1 MPCVP
6 LPWWTS
12 TSRIDH
18 TFMPLAQ
25 MRRRDRAVVE
35 EAEAAG
41 HIAIGVMTG
50 RTAQRVGRV
59 FAVHDKLGRRRRHI
73 RCRARRSKG
82 AGADRS
88 GGIGGMPAEPA
99 DDMGR
104 IGRGVAHRMDVGDH
118 FRAGIAERGPGLPGF
133 GEKAE
138 IFRTVNP
145 RARALPEHGGRN
157 QFVLAGLQVP
167 RAAGRRVR
175 AVRWCAGRRRA
186 PERIAD
192 RGCDAVRCRRPSRE
206 YSCFL

>member
-1 MPCVP
+1 
-6 LPWWTS
+6 
-12 TSRIDH
+12 
-18 TFMPLAQ
+18 

-50 RTAQRVGRV
+50 RTAERVGRV
-59 FAVHDKLGRRRRHI
+59 LAVQHKLGRRRRHI

-82 AGADRS
+82 ARTDRS
-88 GGIGGMPAEPA
+88 GGIGRMPAEPA

-118 FRAGIAERGPGLPGF
+118 FRTGIAERGPGLPGL

-145 RARALPEHGGRN
+145 CARTLPEHGRRD
-157 QFVLAGLQVP
+157 QFVLAGLQP
-167 RAAGRRVR
+167 REQPVGAFGLFGGALDDAAHQK
-175 AVRWCAGRRRA
+175 
-186 PERIAD
+186 ELRIVTAMQFSVD
-192 RGCDAVRCRRPSRE
+192 GLHANTPVVKK
-206 YSCFL
+206 